1 MLYHLD
7 TEFFEAPYSIEL
19 ISIGIV
25 ADDGRKYYAENRF
38 ANLGMAMRNEW
49 MVENVLS
56 KLGDYDDRFYPP
68 EIQQGIIDFVGND
81 PHPWFMADFASYD
94 WYFFC
99 RLFGGMMKLPKGWP
113 MYVLDLAQIIDYHL
127 PKGVVF
133 PDALRSWP
141 NEHHALA
148 DAVGQKAKFD
158 YVKQYLPQ
166 YHPLLVNV

>member
-7 TEFFEAPYSIEL
+7 TEFFETPYNTEL

-25 ADDGRKYYAENRF
+25 ADDGRKYYAENS
-38 ANLGMAMRNEW
+38 MADLRLAKRNEW
-49 MVENVLS
+49 MVENVLA
-56 KLGDYDDRFYPP
+56 KLDAPTKTLP
-68 EIQQGIIDFVGND
+68 NQIVQEIKRFVGND
-81 PHPWFMADFASYD
+81 KQPVFMADYASYD
-94 WYFFC
+94 WYLFC
-99 RLFGGMMKLPKGWP
+99 RLFGGMMKLPSGWP

-166 YHPLLVNV
+166 YHSLLVNV